1 MPQTFAGADTWFM
14 RKSWFACFL
23 GTLLVGG
30 LPAAAVLAN
39 VDRQADPDRSGG
51 AAVVASV
58 GAADKDADTDVD
70 RDAKKESK
78 TEKDEEKAAR
88 GHGPPPWAA
97 LGHRG
102 QARGH
107 GQARGLG
114 ADADWKEA
122 WRKLTPAQRERTMT
136 DLAKAHA
143 EGMQEWAEC
152 VSAAGDDHAQRAA
165 CEKPLP
171 PGLAKRQP

>member
-1 MPQTFAGADTWFM
+1 M
-14 RKSWFACFL
+14 RKAWFACFL

-30 LPAAAVLAN
+30 LPAAAVLVS
-39 VDRQADPDRSGG
+39 VDQQADLDRSGG

-70 RDAKKESK
+70 RDARKESK
-78 TEKDEEKAAR
+78 TEKDEEKAGP

-107 GQARGLG
+107 G

-143 EGMQEWAEC
+143 EGMQKWAAC
-152 VSAAGDDHAQRAA
+152 VSAAGDDREQRAA

-171 PGLAKRQP
+171 PGLAKRQR

>member
-1 MPQTFAGADTWFM
+1 M

-30 LPAAAVLAN
+30 LPAAAVL
-39 VDRQADPDRSGG
+39 VSVGQQADLDRPGG
-51 AAVVASV
+51 AAVAASV
-58 GAADKDADTDVD
+58 GAADQDADPDVD
-70 RDAKKESK
+70 PDAGKGSK
-78 TEKDEEKAAR
+78 TEKTEKDEEKAAKDEEKAAR

-107 GQARGLG
+107 G
-114 ADADWKEA
+114 ADSDWKQA
-122 WRKLTPAQRERTMT
+122 WRELTPAQRERTMA

-165 CEKPLP
+165 CERPLP